1 MAAASVVMVLL
12 LLSVV
17 WGFRTDKQTRELLDS
32 PSVIDIFNKAKS
44 EKAKAE
50 EQVSPLVK
58 QAGAFALYLNPPPQ
72 SNPKPASRDGLP
84 SVRPVV
90 VAPKFILIGTSYYA
104 LRPNLSLALI
114 DEPGKGLRWV
124 RQSSEVGRLKI
135 EEIKD
140 GAVVATDG
148 QKKFDIM
155 AERPEKIS
163 LLKKPQSK
171 NTASKSSVP
180 VVSGDSNIPAAD
192 LPRANEQVAQ
202 MGSLPENL
210 EQIAAFEELIN
221 RLKSSQPEG
230 ASDKTDSGQGT
241 GDNRDAVMDELVTRL
256 NKAAEVSDKEA
267 NDIGDLGKALE
278 AGSKEPN
285 SESNKINTRRA
296 KRPSRPL
303 RPSPP
308 GRSPGN

>member
-1 MAAASVVMVLL
+1 MSGV
-12 LLSVV
+12 
-17 WGFRTDKQTRELLDS
+17 
-32 PSVIDIFNKAKS
+32 
-44 EKAKAE
+44 
-50 EQVSPLVK
+50 
-58 QAGAFALYLNPPPQ
+58 
-72 SNPKPASRDGLP
+72 
-84 SVRPVV
+84 
-90 VAPKFILIGTSYYA
+90 
-104 LRPNLSLALI
+104 
-114 DEPGKGLRWV
+114 
-124 RQSSEVGRLKI
+124 
-135 EEIKD
+135 
-140 GAVVATDG
+140 
-148 QKKFDIM
+148 
-155 AERPEKIS
+155 
-163 LLKKPQSK
+163 
-171 NTASKSSVP
+171 SSVP
-180 VVSGDSNIPAAD
+180 SAA
-192 LPRANEQVAQ
+192 PPQAGEQVTQTVEA
-202 MGSLPENL
+202 LPENV

-267 NDIGDLGKALE
+267 NDIGDLGEGLE